1 MKEVL
6 SLLSVPLSEARK
18 EKIFMNKKRNIII
31 FVIILVL
38 IIGAVVGISLYLNN
52 LKYKYE
58 LSTIQDNEIQYY
70 KLEQDGKYGVIDK
83 NGTVVL
89 QPTYAS
95 IDIPNPT
102 KAVFIKSDD
111 GQNYSAVDAN
121 GSPLFTDYDSVEAI
135 SINSITSNIPYEKTV
150 LKYKLG
156 GLYGIMDFDGNEIT
170 SNIYNS
176 ITNIDYKEGNLRV
189 EQNGNYGVI
198 NIKGTTIL
206 EPEYDAIMADGYY
219 DEENK
224 YEKAGFIVRIVTDD
238 GYRFGYADRTGK
250 IILDTLYNEI
260 NRLTEIDDDVYLVTS
275 SNGRYG
281 LYKNNKEVLSNEYTE
296 ISFDKNNNLLIVQ
309 KDQAQGVVD
318 LEGNN
323 IVPIDYDSI
332 IIGGKY
338 IDAQKGEET
347 VVFDADGNNLDT
359 DILSYNK
366 VSDLAII
373 IDKNNNY
380 NIVDS
385 SGNKKLRENYT
396 YIEYFNNN
404 YFIVTKDNKTGI
416 IDGNGNIKVNLEYDA
431 IQAIDDTNALQAIKT
446 DNNRTDIIDSNMK
459 IYEGIID
466 ANVLKKDNY
475 IKVFSETDMKYFD
488 FSGNEITY
496 KSLFPNNSLYAS
508 QNNGKWGLVNENGQI
523 VVPYEYDMVTEQ
535 NSGVAGVKKDGV
547 WQVVDEKG
555 QIINDNQYTLSWL
568 DVTFLGSYY
577 KVNDSTNGIVYSGT
591 MQN

>member
-1 MKEVL
+1 
-6 SLLSVPLSEARK
+6 
-18 EKIFMNKKRNIII
+18 MNKKKRNIII
-31 FVIILVL
+31 FIVILVL
-38 IIGAVVGISLYLNN
+38 IIAGVVGVSIYLNN
-52 LKYKYE
+52 LKYQYE
-58 LSTIQDNEIQYY
+58 LSTIQDSEIQYY
-70 KLEQDGKYGVIDK
+70 KLEQDGKYGIIDK
-83 NGTVVL
+83 DGNVVL

-102 KAVFIKSDD
+102 RAVFIKSDD
-111 GQNYSAVDAN
+111 GQNYTAVDGN
-121 GSPLFTDYDSVEAI
+121 GSQLFTDYESVEAI

-150 LKYKLG
+150 LKYKQG
-156 GLYGIMDFDGNEIT
+156 GLYGLLDFDGNKIT
-170 SNIYNS
+170 ENIYNS

-189 EQNGNYGVI
+189 EQNGSYGVI

-219 DEENK
+219 EEETK
-224 YEKAGFIVRIVTDD
+224 YEKAGFVLRIVTDD

-250 IILDTLYNEI
+250 IVLDTLYNEI
-260 NRLTEIDDDVYLVTS
+260 SRLTEIEGEDVYLVTS

-281 LYKNNKEVLSNEYTE
+281 LYKNNKEVLANEYTS
-296 ISFDKNNNLLIVQ
+296 ISFDPNNNLLVVQ
-309 KDQAQGVVD
+309 KDQTQGVVD

-347 VVFDADGNNLDT
+347 VVFDSEGNNLDT
-359 DILSYNK
+359 DIVSYNQ
-366 VSDLAII
+366 VSDLAIV

-404 YFIVTKDNKTGI
+404 YFIVTKDGKTGV
-416 IDGNGNIKVNLEYDA
+416 IDGNGNIIINLEYDA
-431 IQAIDDTNALQAIKT
+431 IQAIDGTNVLQAIVT
-446 DNNRTDIIDSNMK
+446 NENRTDIIDSNMN
-459 IYEGIID
+459 IHEGIVN

-475 IKVFSETDMKYFD
+475 IKVYSETEMKYYD
-488 FSGNEITY
+488 FNGNEITY
-496 KSLFPNNSLYAS
+496 KSLFPNNSVYAS
-508 QNNGKWGLVNENGQI
+508 QSNGKWGLVDNNGTV

-535 NSGVAGVKKDGV
+535 NGNIAGVKKDGV
-547 WQVVDEKG
+547 WQVVNTSG
-555 QIINDNQYTLSWL
+555 QIVSDNQYNLSWL
-568 DVTFLGSYY
+568 DVTFLGGYY
-577 KVNDSTNGIVYSGT
+577 KVNNSTNGTVFSGT
-591 MQN
+591 VRN

>member
-1 MKEVL
+1 
-6 SLLSVPLSEARK
+6 
-18 EKIFMNKKRNIII
+18 MNKKKRNIII
-31 FVIILVL
+31 FVIILIL
-38 IIGAVVGISLYLNN
+38 IIAGIVGVSIYLNN

-89 QPTYAS
+89 QPTYSS

-111 GQNYSAVDAN
+111 GKNFSAVDSN
-121 GSPLFTDYDSVEAI
+121 GSPLFTDYESVEAI
-135 SINSITSNIPYEKTV
+135 AINSITSNIPYEKTV

-156 GLYGIMDFDGNEIT
+156 GLYGIMDFDGNKIT
-170 SNIYNS
+170 ENIYNS

-318 LEGNN
+318 LQGNN

-366 VSDLAII
+366 VSDLTIV

-446 DNNRTDIIDSNMK
+446 DNNRIDIIDSNMK

-577 KVNDSTNGIVYSGT
+577 KVNDSTNGTVYSGT

>member
-1 MKEVL
+1 
-6 SLLSVPLSEARK
+6 
-18 EKIFMNKKRNIII
+18 MNKKKRNIII
-31 FVIILVL
+31 FIVILVL
-38 IIGAVVGISLYLNN
+38 IIAGVVGVSIYLNN
-52 LKYKYE
+52 LKYQYE
-58 LSTIQDNEIQYY
+58 LSTIQDSEIQYY

-83 NGTVVL
+83 DGNVVL

-102 KAVFIKSDD
+102 RDVFIKSDD
-111 GQNYSAVDAN
+111 GQNYTAVDGN
-121 GSPLFTDYDSVEAI
+121 GSQLFTDYESVEAI

-150 LKYKLG
+150 LKYKQG
-156 GLYGIMDFDGNEIT
+156 GLYGLLDFDGNKIT
-170 SNIYNS
+170 ENIYNS

-189 EQNGNYGVI
+189 EQNGSYGVI

-219 DEENK
+219 EEETK
-224 YEKAGFIVRIVTDD
+224 YEKAGFVLRIVTDD

-250 IILDTLYNEI
+250 IVLDTLYNEI
-260 NRLTEIDDDVYLVTS
+260 SRLTEIEGEDVYLVTS

-281 LYKNNKEVLSNEYTE
+281 LYKNNKEVLANEYTS
-296 ISFDKNNNLLIVQ
+296 ISFDPNNNLLVVQ
-309 KDQAQGVVD
+309 KDQTQGVVD

-347 VVFDADGNNLDT
+347 VVFDSEGNNLDT
-359 DILSYNK
+359 DIVSYNQ
-366 VSDLAII
+366 VSDLAIV

-404 YFIVTKDNKTGI
+404 YFIVTKDGKTGV
-416 IDGNGNIKVNLEYDA
+416 IDGNGNIIINLEYDA
-431 IQAIDDTNALQAIKT
+431 IQAIDGTNALQAIVT
-446 DNNRTDIIDSNMK
+446 DENRTDIIDSNMN
-459 IYEGIID
+459 IHEGIVN

-475 IKVFSETDMKYFD
+475 IKIYSETEMKYYD

-496 KSLFPNNSLYAS
+496 KSLFPNNSIYAS
-508 QNNGKWGLVNENGQI
+508 QCNGKWGLVDSNGTV

-535 NSGVAGVKKDGV
+535 NGNVAGVKKDGV
-547 WQVVDEKG
+547 WQVVDTSG
-555 QIINDNQYTLSWL
+555 QIVSDSQYNLSWL
-568 DVTFLGSYY
+568 DVTFLGGYY
-577 KVNDSTNGIVYSGT
+577 KVNNSTNGTVYSGT
-591 MQN
+591 VRN